1 MFEQFR
7 SGDRHYYAAAVEMTT
22 RTREAATHLRAI
34 FAAPAELERHVAA
47 IDELVRA
54 VDRARIDVQSRLDS
68 SFITPIDR
76 EDIHDLAWELDRVAH
91 LIGEAAQR
99 TAVYRITEW
108 REPAVRLA
116 DVLIRAC
123 EQLEGAI
130 THVRQPAQA
139 LEWREGVK
147 RLEEEADE
155 VYTEAVGA
163 LFANPPAPLEVIKWK
178 DLYDLLEDAVDGCD
192 HAASAVGHVAIAQL

>member
-1 MFEQFR
+1 MFEQLR
-7 SGDRHYYAAAVEMTT
+7 SRDRQYYEAAVEMTT
-22 RTREAATHLRAI
+22 HIREAATHLRAL
-34 FAAPAELERHVAA
+34 FAAPAELEQHAA
-47 IDELVRA
+47 EIDALVRA
-54 VDRARIDVQSRLDS
+54 ADRVRTSVQSRLDS

-91 LIGEAAQR
+91 LIGETAR
-99 TAVYRITEW
+99 RSAVYHITEW

-123 EQLEGAI
+123 ERLEGAI

-139 LEWREGVK
+139 LEWREAVK
-147 RLEEEADE
+147 QLEEEADE

-163 LFANPPAPLEVIKWK
+163 LFADPPTPLEVLKWK